1 MDSVKVKNFIIL
13 VLVIVNLALLVV
25 VVRDNMRGSEQRRD
39 AIEGAAGILSGYGIG
54 VSEDADLS
62 EREASVYS
70 LSRSEGM
77 EQQAAESILGS
88 TEKTDRGGG
97 IMYYSG
103 ALGEATFRSTGGVEL
118 QFYGI
123 SAPQTD
129 DPKAMALEYTHIL
142 GATEAKDEGAVKV
155 TAAATGT
162 GTSSTTVEVFC
173 AWQQARIINCRLTF
187 TFTEGKLLYISG
199 SRPLGE
205 TVSEQEAQIIDV
217 PTVLMRFI
225 ELTQEKGMVCSM
237 LEELELCYVYTASA
251 SGGGSLS
258 PVWRLVTDTGEL
270 YVNALSGKE
279 EAVS

>member
-25 VVRDNMRGSEQRRD
+25 VVRDSMRGSEQRRD

-88 TEKTDRGGG
+88 VEKTDRGGG
-97 IMYYSG
+97 IMYYTG

-142 GATEAKDEGAVKV
+142 GATEAKDDGAVSV
-155 TAAATGT
+155 TAGA
-162 GTSSTTVEVFC
+162 SSTTVEVCC
-173 AWQQARIINCRLTF
+173 AWLDARIINCRLTF
-187 TFTEGKLLYISG
+187 TFKEGKLLYISG

-205 TVSEQEAQIIDV
+205 TVSEQEARIIDV

>member
-88 TEKTDRGGG
+88 VEKTDRGGG
-97 IMYYSG
+97 IMYYTG

-129 DPKAMALEYTHIL
+129 DPEAMALEYTHIL
-142 GATEAKDEGAVKV
+142 GATEAKDDGAVSV
-155 TAAATGT
+155 TAGE
-162 GTSSTTVEVFC
+162 SSTTVEVCC
-173 AWQQARIINCRLTF
+173 AWLDARIINCRLTF
-187 TFTEGKLLYISG
+187 TFKEGKLLYISG

>member
-39 AIEGAAGILSGYGIG
+39 AIDGAAGILSGYGIG

-97 IMYYSG
+97 IMYYTG

-129 DPKAMALEYTHIL
+129 DPEAMALEYTHIL
-142 GATEAKDEGAVKV
+142 GSTEAKDDGAVSV
-155 TAAATGT
+155 TAGA
-162 GTSSTTVEVFC
+162 SSTTVEVCC
-173 AWQQARIINCRLTF
+173 AWLDARIINCRLTF
-187 TFTEGKLLYISG
+187 TFKEGKLLYISG

>member
-129 DPKAMALEYTHIL
+129 DLEAMALEYTHIL
-142 GATEAKDEGAVKV
+142 GATEAKDDGAVSV
-155 TAAATGT
+155 TAGE
-162 GTSSTTVEVFC
+162 SSTTVEVCC
-173 AWQQARIINCRLTF
+173 AWLDARIINCRLTF
-187 TFTEGKLLYISG
+187 TFKEGKLLYISG

-205 TVSEQEAQIIDV
+205 TVSEQEARIIDV

-270 YVNALSGKE
+270 YVNALNGKE

>member
-123 SAPQTD
+123 TAPTTD
-129 DPKAMALEYTHIL
+129 DPEALALEYAHIL
-142 GATEAKDEGAVKV
+142 GVQELPGREGVKV
-155 TAAATGT
+155 REGE
-162 GTSSTTVEVFC
+162 SSTDVEVCC
-173 AWQQARIINCRLTF
+173 AWMDARIINCRLTF
-187 TFTEGKLLYISG
+187 TFKEGKLLYISG

>member
-13 VLVIVNLALLVV
+13 VLVVVNLALLVV
-25 VVRDNMRGSEQRRD
+25 VVRDSMRGSEQRRD

-88 TEKTDRGGG
+88 VEKTDRGGG
-97 IMYYSG
+97 IMYYTG

-129 DPKAMALEYTHIL
+129 DPEAMALEYTHIL
-142 GATEAKDEGAVKV
+142 GATEAKDDGAVSV
-155 TAAATGT
+155 TAGP
-162 GTSSTTVEVFC
+162 SSTTVEVCC
-173 AWQQARIINCRLTF
+173 AWMDARIINCRLTF
-187 TFTEGKLLYISG
+187 TFKEGKLLYISG

-205 TVSEQEAQIIDV
+205 MVSEQEARIIDV

>member
-88 TEKTDRGGG
+88 VEKTDRGGG

-129 DPKAMALEYTHIL
+129 DPEAMALEYTHIL
-142 GATEAKDEGAVKV
+142 GATEAKDDGAVSV
-155 TAAATGT
+155 TAGE
-162 GTSSTTVEVFC
+162 SSTTVEVCC
-173 AWQQARIINCRLTF
+173 AWLDARIINCRLTF
-187 TFTEGKLLYISG
+187 TFKEGKLLYISG

-205 TVSEQEAQIIDV
+205 PVSEQEAQIIDV

>member
-1 MDSVKVKNFIIL
+1 MDSVKAKNFIIL
-13 VLVIVNLALLVV
+13 VLAIVNLALLVV

-54 VSEDADLS
+54 ISEDADLS

-88 TEKTDRGGG
+88 VEKTDRGGG
-97 IMYYSG
+97 IMYYTG

-142 GATEAKDEGAVKV
+142 GATEAKDDGAVSV
-155 TAAATGT
+155 TAGA
-162 GTSSTTVEVFC
+162 SSTTVEVCC
-173 AWQQARIINCRLTF
+173 AWLDARIINCRLTF
-187 TFTEGKLLYISG
+187 TFKEGKLLYISG

>member
-13 VLVIVNLALLVV
+13 VLVVVNLALLVV
-25 VVRDNMRGSEQRRD
+25 VVRDSMRGSEQRRD

-88 TEKTDRGGG
+88 VEKTDRGGG

-129 DPKAMALEYTHIL
+129 DLEAMALEYTHIL
-142 GATEAKDEGAVKV
+142 GATEAKDDGAVSV
-155 TAAATGT
+155 TAGA
-162 GTSSTTVEVFC
+162 SSTTVEVCC
-173 AWQQARIINCRLTF
+173 AWLDARIINCRLTF
-187 TFTEGKLLYISG
+187 TFKEGKLLYISG

-270 YVNALSGKE
+270 YVNALNGKE